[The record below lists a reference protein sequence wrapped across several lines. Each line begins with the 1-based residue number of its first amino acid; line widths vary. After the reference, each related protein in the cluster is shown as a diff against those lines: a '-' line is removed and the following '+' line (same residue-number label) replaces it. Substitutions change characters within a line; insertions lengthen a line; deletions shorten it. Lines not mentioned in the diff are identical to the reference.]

1 MKAVLQRVTEARV
14 TVDGE
19 TVGEI
24 DAGLCALIGVGQRD
38 DDASAAA
45 LADKVVKLRIFE
57 DDAGK
62 MNRSLLDVG
71 GKLLAVSQFTLYGDA
86 SKGRRPSF
94 IQAMEPGRA
103 EQLFE
108 RFCTACRNL
117 GVTVETGRFRTHM
130 SVSLV
135 NDGPVTLLLD
145 TDPESSS

>member
-1 MKAVLQRVTEARV
+1 MKAVLQRVTQARV

-57 DDAGK
+57 DGAGK

-71 GKLLAVSQFTLYGDA
+71 GKLLAVSQFTLYGDT

-108 RFCTACRNL
+108 HFCAACRSS

-145 TDPESSS
+145 TDPGASS

>member
-1 MKAVLQRVTEARV
+1 MRAVLQRVTRAHV
-14 TVDGE
+14 SVDGQ
-19 TVGEI
+19 TVGQIE
-24 DAGLCALIGVGQRD
+24 AGLCALIGIGLRD
-38 DDASAAA
+38 DEASAAA

-62 MNRSLLDVG
+62 MNRSLLEVG

-94 IQAMEPGRA
+94 TQAMEPVRA

-108 RFCTACRNL
+108 LFCATCRSL
-117 GVTVETGRFRTHM
+117 GLAVETGRFRTHM

-145 TDPESSS
+145 TDQGTSA

>member
-19 TVGEI
+19 VVGNI

-38 DDASAAA
+38 DDASAAT

-71 GKLLAVSQFTLYGDA
+71 GKLLAVSQFTLYGDT

-108 RFCTACRNL
+108 RFCAACRSL
-117 GVTVETGRFRTHM
+117 GITVETGRFRTHM

-145 TDPESSS
+145 TDPGSST